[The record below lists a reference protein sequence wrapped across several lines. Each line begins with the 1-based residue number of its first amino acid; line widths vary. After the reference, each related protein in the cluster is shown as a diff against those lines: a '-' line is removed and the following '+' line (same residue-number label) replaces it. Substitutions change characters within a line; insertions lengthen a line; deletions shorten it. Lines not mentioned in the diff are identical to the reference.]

1 MAGMAKR
8 LEDGEMLPQARAL
21 ISAVYG
27 VTGRGGFFRDVGLR
41 DDVRREA
48 IGFMSTIAEGL
59 EAPDDEARRSVFAVA
74 RRMSV
79 RLRAYLV
86 VAADQGYL
94 GDVELEA
101 LVGQLGD
108 ISRGLRRESQGHAA
122 PGVSDR
128 PNGPAMTG
136 SAG

>member
-1 MAGMAKR
+1 MAKR
-8 LEDGEMLPQARAL
+8 LEDGEVLQQARAL

-48 IGFMSTIAEGL
+48 IGFMATIAEGL
-59 EAPDDEARRSVFAVA
+59 EAPGDETRRSVLAVA

-94 GDVELEA
+94 GDVELDA
-101 LVGQLGD
+101 LIGQLGG
-108 ISRGLRRESQGHAA
+108 ISRALRRESQGH
-122 PGVSDR
+122 PE
-128 PNGPAMTG
+128 PAGADWLGRSVMTD
-136 SAG
+136 